1 MAAPTSAT
9 AAFDSVAT
17 SQLTFWLNG
26 TKVVLDASQIDPD
39 TTLLAFLRSQP
50 GLTGTKQGCNEGGC
64 GACTVVLQSIHPRT
78 NEVQHLA
85 INACLAPLVC
95 LEGKHCITVEGIGN
109 SDNPH
114 PLQERMFKLHGSQCG
129 FCTPGIV
136 MSVYALLRTAA
147 YRGSLDVSDV
157 ELNGALDGNLCR
169 CTGYAPIF
177 AAVKSFIGDYLG
189 PKSSTSSSSP
199 RLSSSSSTTSTA
211 SSSSSS
217 PPRTPL
223 DDDYVVPF
231 NFDAAGL
238 EAADTKR
245 KAACCGNP
253 DGCADQVSTD
263 VSLPAPSIL
272 EKPDAPPIDAV
283 AGSDGRTA
291 PIEPEEQDTFASTV
305 VQPETKK
312 KGCGRDDCCQLG
324 GGKFEASAPTVSFP
338 QFEFKPY
345 KPSTELILPPSL
357 IKHPLKPLAFSSPT
371 HNHRRWFRPVTLE
384 QLVDLK
390 RALPN
395 AKLVGGASEVSIEVG
410 IKGAAY
416 PDCIYVADVP
426 ELATVSL
433 PDFASPH
440 PVLEFGAS
448 LTLSNLEAVLNELVR
463 DQPHERTGA
472 LRAIRDQLRY
482 FAGRQIRNAAS
493 VGGNVATASPI
504 SDANPVW
511 VALGASVVVR
521 APSVNAGQET
531 TISLAD
537 GFFTGYRQTGIP
549 PDGVIVR
556 LVVPLVQADEA
567 NGEKDVVRAF
577 KQAKRRDDDIAIV
590 TSCFA
595 VTVAPQGDDQWVVKR
610 AKLVFGGM
618 AAHTISAKK
627 TEELLVG
634 KPVDS
639 TTLEAAL
646 DALGADFDLPYSV
659 PGGMPTYRRT
669 LCMSFLFK
677 FWVEVAQSCG
687 VVLDGVRKSDEDE
700 VTSLIHRAPSTATR
714 DNSDPYA
721 QSVVGHQIPHASGLK
736 HTTGEAIYTDDM
748 PAWANEGHLAL
759 VLSSRAHA
767 KLVSVDPSAALD
779 APGVLSYVDWRDLPS
794 EKANV
799 WGPAAQDEFFFAKGE
814 VTSHGGIIGA
824 IVATTKLQAQRA
836 ARLVKIEYE
845 DLPFV
850 LTIDE
855 AIAADSYH
863 PTYHR
868 RMARG
873 TPISTALAESE
884 YTLSGTTYSPSQEHF
899 YLETQACIAVPKLE
913 SGEMQVISST
923 QALTETQHYVAQVL
937 GVPRN
942 RVVTTVRRLGGGFGG
957 KESRTTMLS
966 AICAVAAKKLRRPV
980 RCMLE
985 RHEDIKISGQRHPFR
1000 TDWTV
1005 GFTAEGKLTAL
1016 DADFFAN
1023 AGYSLDISGGVADR
1037 AIAHATNSYYI
1048 PNVDVRAKLCKTNT
1062 VSNTAYRGFGGPQG
1076 MLVAETYLEAIAT
1089 HLDLDIDDV
1098 RAVNLFKEGQETH
1111 YFQKVLDFHVPRLVA
1126 DCKRDSNYEAR
1137 KEAVAAFN
1145 KEHRYRKRGIAL
1157 IPTTFGLAFGVKAM
1171 NQGSALV
1178 HIYMDGSVLV
1188 AHGGTEMGQGL
1199 NLKCLQIASE
1209 ELKVPLEAVF
1219 TSETSSNTV
1228 PNMPPT
1234 AASAGSDLNGY
1245 AVLNA
1250 CIELNSRIAHLRE
1263 KLGSDAPMTALAGA
1277 AYGER
1282 ISLSATG
1289 HHATPNL
1296 GYVWNVQE
1304 RTGDLFNYFT
1314 QGAAAAE
1321 VELDTL
1327 TGDHTVLRV
1336 DIKMDVGRSIN
1347 PAIDYGQVE
1356 GAFVQ
1361 GQGWA
1366 TMEESLHLRNGA
1378 LFTTGPG
1385 AYKIPG
1391 FADIPQQFNVSLLR
1405 DAEWPNLSTVHTSK
1419 GVGEPPFF
1427 LGVSVALALRHA
1439 LRSARED
1446 VGIPPKDLLEFRF
1459 PLTAERLRLA
1469 VGDKLVQRSEVKPK
1483 DEKDKGFFVTLS

>member
-177 AAVKSFIGDYLG
+177 AA
-189 PKSSTSSSSP
+189 
-199 RLSSSSSTTSTA
+199 
-211 SSSSSS
+211 
-217 PPRTPL
+217 
-223 DDDYVVPF
+223 
-231 NFDAAGL
+231 
-238 EAADTKR
+238 
-245 KAACCGNP
+245 
-253 DGCADQVSTD
+253 
-263 VSLPAPSIL
+263 
-272 EKPDAPPIDAV
+272 
-283 AGSDGRTA
+283 
-291 PIEPEEQDTFASTV
+291 QDTFASTV

-312 KGCGRDDCCQLG
+312 KGCGRHDCCQLG

-440 PVLEFGAS
+440 PVLEFGAN
-448 LTLSNLEAVLNELVR
+448 LTLSDLEAVLNELVR

-549 PDGVIVR
+549 SDGVIVR

-567 NGEKDVVRAF
+567 AGEKDVVRAF

-677 FWVEVAQSCG
+677 FWVEVAQLCG

-814 VTSHGGIIGA
+814 VTSHGVIIGA

-913 SGEMQVISST
+913 SGEMEVISST

-942 RVVTTVRRLGGGFGG
+942 RVNTKVKRLGGGFGG

-1000 TDWTV
+1000 TDWKV
-1005 GFTAEGKLTAL
+1005 GFTADGKLTAL

-1199 NLKCLQIASE
+1199 NLKASRRACSCPRRSLTSPTVSQCLQIAAE